1 MFHVASHG
9 DQAMWAARNRC
20 EELASAPVPRPWR
33 GSPAVRSAT
42 LWTRIPNMGLMI
54 ALYSVTRSLV
64 GTPALLRWN
73 SRYKRWLHF
82 LIVESMCSFHV
93 KSAER
98 VMITLRSLDS
108 FTLSKTVPLMVSG
121 TKSGDFEKEKTIS
134 LVLSELIFMSLES
147 AQACE

>member
-20 EELASAPVPRPWR
+20 EELASAPVPSPWR

-42 LWTRIPNMGLMI
+42 LGTRIPNTGLMI

-82 LIVESMCSFHV
+82 LIVEYMCSFYV
-93 KSAER
+93 KSADR
-98 VMITLRSLDS
+98 VTPRSLDS

-134 LVLSELIFMSLES
+134 LVLSGLIFMSLES